1 MVTKCFHHEK
11 CDLIVLKLSS
21 LYLCF
26 AYCRN
31 GSSRVGIDMLLRE
44 IKLCCPSGA
53 RLLIIGD
60 LNAKSSFLPNPITNM
75 AGRVLDRFLS
85 SNEEFMIVNQKVPT
99 FFRRNRNN
107 STLDL
112 CIISESLAQSLTDC
126 STLDQFDS
134 DHKPVLCRFDLR
146 RGPKMLMLPLD
157 SYYQDMYPVRAANIR
172 LIPDEFGSLLEKELV
187 KVDSQIGDAPDDLWM
202 SIEQSII
209 FVLKRMKLLRRKSR
223 CIRKPWF
230 SPEIRQLI
238 LQSNH
243 NRTRENA
250 AAVKKAIRTAKNNIT
265 PLLSQFT
272 IAIRNVRCG

>member
-1 MVTKCFHHEK
+1 
-11 CDLIVLKLSS
+11 
-21 LYLCF
+21 
-26 AYCRN
+26 
-31 GSSRVGIDMLLRE
+31 
-44 IKLCCPSGA
+44 
-53 RLLIIGD
+53 
-60 LNAKSSFLPNPITNM
+60 
-75 AGRVLDRFLS
+75 
-85 SNEEFMIVNQKVPT
+85 MIVNQKVPT

-112 CIISESLAQSLTDC
+112 CIISELLAQSFTDC

-146 RGPKMLMLPLD
+146 RGPKMLMLPSD

-172 LIPDEFGSLLEKELV
+172 LIPDEFGPLLEKELA
-187 KVDSQIGDAPDDLWM
+187 KVDSQISDAPDDLWM

-209 FVLKRMKLLRRKSR
+209 FVFKRLKLLRRKSR

-250 AAVKKAIRTAKNNIT
+250 AAVKKAIRTAKNNMWNSFVESIYYCDSQREVWVKFQCSRGRPAV
-265 PLLSQFT
+265 PLFSGDLLLQANNLASKFKSYSLLVLPIHTDDVSNALIFFHQLT
-272 IAIRNVRCG
+272 LLVA